1 MKNFKIDENSKKET
15 GFAIPE
21 NYFENLESEI
31 FNRIKTKEV
40 KVISIFQQSKYWITA
55 IAAIFVIGL
64 FFSISSKNKNE
75 ESVAN
80 EEFLTS
86 QTDLTTEDL
95 AEYLYKE
102 VKTLL
107 IYLQIMLQTN
117 LFKHSMYLLLKK
129 AQH

>member
-55 IAAIFVIGL
+55 IAAIFIIGL

-95 AEYLYKE
+95 AEYLTE
-102 VKTLL
+102 NDLKTLEENL
-107 IYLQIMLQTN
+107 TVYDQTIIDLTEEN
-117 LFKHSMYLLLKK
+117 L
-129 AQH
+129 

>member
-21 NYFENLESEI
+21 NYFENLESKI

-95 AEYLYKE
+95 AEYLTE
-102 VKTLL
+102 NDLKTLEE
-107 IYLQIMLQTN
+107 N
-117 LFKHSMYLLLKK
+117 LTVYDQKIIDLTKENL
-129 AQH
+129 

>member
-21 NYFENLESEI
+21 NYFENLESKI
-31 FNRIKTKEV
+31 FNQIETQEV

-95 AEYLYKE
+95 AEYLTE
-102 VKTLL
+102 NDLKTLEE
-107 IYLQIMLQTN
+107 N
-117 LFKHSMYLLLKK
+117 LTVYDQEIIDLTKENL
-129 AQH
+129 

>member
-15 GFAIPE
+15 GFAVPE
-21 NYFENLESEI
+21 NYFENLESKI
-31 FNRIKTKEV
+31 FNRIETKEV

-55 IAAIFVIGL
+55 IAAIFIIGL

-80 EEFLTS
+80 EEFLIS

-95 AEYLYKE
+95 AEYLTE
-102 VKTLL
+102 NDLKTLEENL
-107 IYLQIMLQTN
+107 TVYDQTIIDLTKEN
-117 LFKHSMYLLLKK
+117 L
-129 AQH
+129 

>member
-21 NYFENLESEI
+21 NYFENLESKI
-31 FNRIKTKEV
+31 FNRIETQEV

-80 EEFLTS
+80 EEFLIS

-95 AEYLYKE
+95 AEYLTE
-102 VKTLL
+102 NDLKTLEE
-107 IYLQIMLQTN
+107 N
-117 LFKHSMYLLLKK
+117 LTVYDQKIIDLTKENL
-129 AQH
+129 

>member
-21 NYFENLESEI
+21 NYFENLESKI

-75 ESVAN
+75 ESVEN

-95 AEYLYKE
+95 AEYLTE
-102 VKTLL
+102 NDLKTLEENL
-107 IYLQIMLQTN
+107 TVYDQTIIDLTKEN
-117 LFKHSMYLLLKK
+117 L
-129 AQH
+129 

>member
-21 NYFENLESEI
+21 NYFENLESKI
-31 FNRIKTKEV
+31 FNQIETQEV

-75 ESVAN
+75 ESVEN
-80 EEFLTS
+80 EEFLIS

-95 AEYLYKE
+95 AEYLTE
-102 VKTLL
+102 NDLKTLEENL
-107 IYLQIMLQTN
+107 TVYDQTIIDLTKEN
-117 LFKHSMYLLLKK
+117 L
-129 AQH
+129 

>member
-21 NYFENLESEI
+21 NYFENLESKI

-95 AEYLYKE
+95 AEYLTE
-102 VKTLL
+102 NDLKTLEENL
-107 IYLQIMLQTN
+107 TVYDQTIIDLTKEN
-117 LFKHSMYLLLKK
+117 L
-129 AQH
+129 

>member
-21 NYFENLESEI
+21 NYFENLESKI
-31 FNRIKTKEV
+31 FNQIETQEV

-80 EEFLTS
+80 EEFLIS

-95 AEYLYKE
+95 AEYLTE
-102 VKTLL
+102 NDLKTLEENL
-107 IYLQIMLQTN
+107 TFYDQTIIDLTKEN
-117 LFKHSMYLLLKK
+117 L
-129 AQH
+129 